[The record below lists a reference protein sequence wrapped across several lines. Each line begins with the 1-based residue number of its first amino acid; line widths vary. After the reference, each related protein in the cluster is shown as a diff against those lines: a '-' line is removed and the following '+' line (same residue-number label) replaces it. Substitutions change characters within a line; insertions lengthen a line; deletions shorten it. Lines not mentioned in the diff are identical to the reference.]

1 MNLEQIKQ
9 LDKNHFMNVFGDR
22 VPVSFTHGSGLTLH
36 STEGESY
43 TDFFSGIAVC
53 ALGHSHPALV
63 NAVKEQAEKLMH
75 CSNYY
80 YNENQALLAKKL
92 CEISFADK
100 IFFTNSGAE
109 SNEGAIKLAR
119 AYFSKQGRS
128 DKHTIISLY
137 NSFHGR
143 TLATVTATGQEKFQK
158 PFRPLPEGFKYC
170 EHNNLEML
178 EAAMTPD
185 VCAVIVEPV
194 MGEGGVFPQTP
205 EYMTALRQL
214 CDERDVL
221 LIVDEVQTGV
231 GRTGKM
237 FAYEHFGITP
247 DIMSLAKGLGG
258 GFPMGALCATDRVA
272 TGFEPGDHGSTFIGS
287 PLACAASLAVL
298 NEIENSNL
306 VENAAKMGQLLAD
319 GLTTL
324 SKKYSFIKEVRGKG
338 LLLGAQLDE
347 SVSAASIKNACFEQN
362 YLVGTAGNNV
372 LRLLPALI
380 LTESDVNNF
389 LDMLDKVFAN
399 IKN

>member
-9 LDKNHFMNVFGDR
+9 LDKKHFMNVFGDR
-22 VPVSFTHGSGLTLH
+22 VPVSFTDGQGLTLH
-36 STEGESY
+36 STEGETY

-63 NAVKEQAEKLMH
+63 NAIKDQADKLIH

-80 YNENQALLAKKL
+80 YNENQALLAEKL

-119 AYFSKQGRS
+119 AYYSKRGQS
-128 DKHTIISLY
+128 EKHTIISLY

-143 TLATVTATGQEKFQK
+143 TLATVTATGQAKFQE
-158 PFRPLPEGFKYC
+158 PFKPLPKGFKYC
-170 EHNNLEML
+170 EYNNMEML

-194 MGEGGVFPQTP
+194 MGEGGVFPQEP
-205 EYMTALRQL
+205 SYMTALRRL

-272 TGFEPGDHGSTFIGS
+272 TGFEPGDHGSTYIGS

-298 NEIENSNL
+298 NEIENSKL

-319 GLTTL
+319 GLESL
-324 SKKYSFIKEVRGKG
+324 RAKYSFIKEVRGKG

-347 SVSAASIKNACFEQN
+347 SVNVASIKNACFEQH

-380 LTESDVNNF
+380 VTESDVADF
-389 LDMLDKVFAN
+389 LKMLDGVFAN
-399 IKN
+399 I